1 MSGDS
6 NTANFAQVANIID
19 SYTIVINKGASQGIK
34 VGANFL
40 IYGIGDEI
48 LDPESGDSLGNLELV
63 RGIGTVIHVQDKIS
77 TIESTKTHKSAP
89 TIRRVTKRPNQH
101 NSLASLALLGSRY
114 ETTETVE
121 EISGETS
128 MIPFEDV
135 KVGDFVRPL

>member
-6 NTANFAQVANIID
+6 NTANFAKVANIID

-34 VGANFL
+34 VGTNFL

-48 LDPESGDSLGNLELV
+48 LDPESGESLGNLELV

-77 TIESTKTHKSAP
+77 TIESTKTRKSAP